1 MNPADSDA
9 MQREVAPAALVTT
22 DGPQSSQERFAR
34 LFIERK
40 FRILDV
46 AQMMEI
52 SPSQA
57 HAMLHDVEVMSHLD
71 RLVTTGEAA
80 VTVAGPREIQEAVT
94 SVIRYPKKE
103 YYGECATLG
112 IKPDPIAFLRLKID
126 AAMTSY
132 KFHVG
137 PRPRDPRGRKQLT
150 TPAAVRARVIG
161 ECGEGLAG
169 RLPSGKFVES
179 QRSI

>member
-1 MNPADSDA
+1 MNEAGSLSARPE
-9 MQREVAPAALVTT
+9 MVPGAPLVPTA
-22 DGPQSSQERFAR
+22 GIPSPQERFAR

-80 VTVAGPREIQEAVT
+80 VTVAGPREIEEAVT

-103 YYGECATLG
+103 YYAECATLG
-112 IKPDPIAFLRLKID
+112 IEPDPIAFLRLKLE
-126 AAMTSY
+126 AAMSSY
-132 KFHVG
+132 KLYVG
-137 PRPRDPRGRKQLT
+137 SRSRGKKRPMTRIE
-150 TPAAVRARVIG
+150 VIR
-161 ECGEGLAG
+161 EILA
-169 RLPSGKFVES
+169 K
-179 QRSI
+179 